1 MCCIESVGCV
11 SAGAGSCSRVW
22 LAVFAVLAV
31 WARSVGPDVND
42 NLTLPG
48 SDSQA
53 ATDLLEKR
61 FPSQANGTN
70 PVVLRT
76 GDGGKITASKYKEPI
91 DKTVSAFKADPDVR
105 SATSPLSSQ
114 GAALRAK
121 NEQIGYISLN
131 LKASPSEL
139 STDDAERIVA
149 LADPARDAGLDVGF
163 GGYLGQKVSKPET
176 HSSEVI
182 GLSMAVIVLLVT
194 FGTVVAMG
202 LPIAT
207 ALIGLVCG
215 LSVIT
220 LLSHVSE
227 VPTVAPT
234 LATMIG
240 LGVGIDYALFIVT
253 RHLEQRRDGMDTRE
267 SIARATATSGGAVVF
282 AGCTVMV
289 ALLSLAVVGI
299 PLVTTLGYT
308 SALVVLVAV
317 LAAITLLPA
326 LLALVGDRID
336 RLRVPL
342 PHRREDDHPARLA
355 ALGRGGRAP
364 PAARRA
370 GRARRARRAG
380 GADARPLPRPAGQRR
395 AAREHRRPAGVRRHD
410 LGLRR
415 GHERAAARQRRHVRQ
430 ARQAGPE
437 EPRQARRPAATAQG
451 QAAADHRA
459 GRGARGCRRSRPSS
473 RRSRRPSRSPTSSR
487 KQRKKAEQPATDPRL
502 QDLKSDI
509 AKTSGVKKVS
519 EPLVNKGGTAAVL
532 DVTPTTAPSDR
543 ATADLVERLRDDT
556 IPKATDGKDMT
567 ADVGG
572 TTAGYVDLAAE
583 ISSRLVITIAV
594 VVGLS
599 FLLLML
605 AFRSLVIPLT
615 AGLMN
620 LVSIGAAF
628 GVVTAVFE
636 KGWGASLVGLDGEVP
651 IVSFVPLMMF
661 AILFGLS
668 MDYEVFLMTHIR
680 EAWLKTGDN
689 RQAVITGIGTTGRV
703 ITSAALIMVSVFF
716 AFIINGDPTVKQFG
730 VGMGVAVAVDA
741 TLVRCLL
748 VPAVMVLLGRAN
760 WWFPRWLDRIVPNF
774 SIEGE
779 EWFRAARRRGGA
791 GRDGGAGGGAA
802 GPDLG
807 LRGQALRAHAGRLLD
822 RRRGDRDE
830 LPQLGPGDRE
840 RRHQHDDVAER
851 PHDRAAAA
859 RGQRDLVAHARGG
872 RERRQLDAGHEPA
885 PPHLG
890 DRRQRGDEVVEQ
902 RRQQLDLRRE
912 PLERALGLEHVE
924 RRERRRAGER
934 VARVGVAVEE
944 RPVLRR
950 ARRGTRR
957 RPPPSSASRRAAGSR
972 R

>member
-1 MCCIESVGCV
+1 MTGGLYRLGRVCV
-11 SAGAGSCSRVW
+11 RRRWIVLAVW
-22 LAVFAVLAV
+22 LVIFAVLAV
-31 WARSVGPDVND
+31 WARSAGPDVND

-53 ATDLLEKR
+53 ATALLEKR

-70 PVVLRT
+70 PVVLRAPS
-76 GDGGKITASKYKEPI
+76 GAKITASKYKQPI
-91 DKTVSAFKADPDVR
+91 DDTVSALKKDPDVR
-105 SATSPLSSQ
+105 SATSPLSDS
-114 GAALRAK
+114 GSALLAK
-121 NEQIGYISLN
+121 DKSICYIALN
-131 LKASPSEL
+131 LKPSPSEL

-149 LADPARDAGLDVGF
+149 LADPARHAGLDVGF

-176 HSSEVI
+176 HLSEVI
-182 GLSMAVIVLLVT
+182 GLGMAVIVLLIT

-207 ALIGLVCG
+207 AVIGLVCG
-215 LSVIT
+215 LSIIT
-220 LLSHVSE
+220 LLSHVAE

-267 SIARATATSGGAVVF
+267 SVARASATSGGAVVF

-289 ALLSLAVVGI
+289 ALLSLAVVDI

-308 SALVVLVAV
+308 SALVVAVAI
-317 LAAITLLPA
+317 LGAITLLPA
-326 LLALVGDRID
+326 LLGVVGDRID
-336 RLRVPL
+336 RLRLPL
-342 PHRREDDHPARLA
+342 PHGKADDRPHGWLRWGELVARHPL
-355 ALGRGGRAP
+355 
-364 PAARRA
+364 PAAIVA
-370 GRARRARRAG
+370 LVVLVALALPALDLYLGQQDN
-380 GADARPLPRPAGQRR
+380 GALPKST
-395 AAREHRRPAGVRRHD
+395 D
-410 LGLRR
+410 
-415 GHERAAARQRRHVRQ
+415 
-430 ARQAGPE
+430 ARQAFDGLTKGFGAGANGPLLISVDMSAKPAKPDQKNLNKLSSDE
-437 EPRQARRPAATAQG
+437 QDQKDKATKQANAQEQQVAASLEAQG
-451 QAAADHRA
+451 VPPADAQSQAQAQVQPQLDQQIDKIEKQ
-459 GRGARGCRRSRPSS
+459 SKSK
-473 RRSRRPSRSPTSSR
+473 R
-487 KQRKKAEQPATDPRL
+487 KQLEQPATDPRL
-502 QDLKSDI
+502 QDLKTAI
-509 AKTSGVKKVS
+509 KKTSGVKKVS
-519 EPLVNKGGTAAVL
+519 EPLVNSDGKAAVL
-532 DVTPTTAPSDR
+532 NATPTTAPSDR

-556 IPKATDGKDMT
+556 IPKATSGKDMT

-583 ISSRLVITIAV
+583 ISSRLIITILV

-680 EAWLKTGDN
+680 EAWLQNGDN
-689 RQAVITGIGTTGRV
+689 RSAVITGVGTTGRV

-741 TLVRCLL
+741 TFVRCLL
-748 VPAVMVLLGRAN
+748 VPAVMVLIGRAN
-760 WWFPRWLDRIVPNF
+760 WWFPRVLDRIVPNF

-779 EWFRAARRRGGA
+779 DWFRE
-791 GRDGGAGGGAA
+791 RD
-802 GPDLG
+802 
-807 LRGQALRAHAGRLLD
+807 
-822 RRRGDRDE
+822 
-830 LPQLGPGDRE
+830 
-840 RRHQHDDVAER
+840 
-851 PHDRAAAA
+851 AAAA
-859 RGQRDLVAHARGG
+859 LAAA
-872 RERRQLDAGHEPA
+872 EK
-885 PPHLG
+885 
-890 DRRQRGDEVVEQ
+890 
-902 RRQQLDLRRE
+902 
-912 PLERALGLEHVE
+912 
-924 RRERRRAGER
+924 
-934 VARVGVAVEE
+934 EE
-944 RPVLRR
+944 TPSPVPT
-950 ARRGTRR
+950 A
-957 RPPPSSASRRAAGSR
+957 
-972 R
+972 